1 MQRAN
6 LDWKRGFVGT
16 GNESGERK
24 TYDLTRE
31 REGFANEIAN
41 KFHLN

>member
-16 GNESGERK
+16 GNDSGERK
-24 TYDLTRE
+24 TYELTEKGKDLLMKLQTSS
-31 REGFANEIAN
+31 I
-41 KFHLN
+41 